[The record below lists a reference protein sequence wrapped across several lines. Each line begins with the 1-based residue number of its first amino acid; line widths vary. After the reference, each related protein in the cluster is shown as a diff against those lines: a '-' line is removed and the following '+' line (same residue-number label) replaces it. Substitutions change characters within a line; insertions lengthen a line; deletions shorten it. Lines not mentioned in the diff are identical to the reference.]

1 MKRRVINILDLFAGG
16 GGASTGIGDAI
27 VEIGYEYEELA
38 INHCQ
43 CAVNTMRA
51 NHPNVNTLN
60 MDLLSA
66 VPAEVCDMDVIDL
79 AWASPSCTHHSRA
92 KGGKPRQNQL
102 RSQPELLHTWSD
114 QRYIK
119 RWIVE
124 NVPEIMEWGPLGING
139 QPLKSRKGECFRWWI
154 DGFRKRNYIVDWRI
168 INCADYGDATSRRR
182 FFLQAVKRGCGK
194 IYWPEQT
201 HAENPQPDLFGHE
214 LKPWRGI
221 RECLDMSDLGTSIFN
236 RKKPLAKNTMRRI
249 CAGLRK
255 FCGIDFQMDMF
266 GADGDDDSRIR
277 PLSKPM
283 VTQHAG
289 GNRTAIV
296 HPYIVRLNKNCGAE
310 SIDAPISTVTAGGQ
324 HHALVQP
331 FVVKM
336 RSHATA
342 GSVDEP
348 LSTITGHTVNHLLAT
363 PYIVPIQ
370 NNGKPQTL
378 DKPLPTQTTKNHM
391 AMVTPFIMTEQA
403 NNAPRSIEKPI
414 RAQTTVRKDFVC
426 TPLVIGQQACAAARP
441 ATEPCPTI
449 ATAGAVRMITPMV
462 FDNANGGVLVG
473 SDKPI
478 NTVTA
483 KDNHMAAFPI
493 QLPDGRLLDVFLRM
507 LKVDELAAAHS
518 FPKGYIFTG
527 TKTEQTKQIGNS
539 VPVRTAKA
547 LVLAALSDFR
557 KTKAKENP

>member
-124 NVPEIMEWGPLGING
+124 NVPEIVEWGPLGING
-139 QPLKSRKGECFRWWI
+139 QPLKSRKGECFRSWI
-154 DGFRKRNYIVDWRI
+154 DGFRARNYIVDWRI

-201 HAENPQPDLFGHE
+201 HAEDPQPDLFGHE

-221 RECLDMSDLGTSIFN
+221 RDCLDMSDLGTSIFN

-342 GSVDEP
+342 G
-348 LSTITGHTVNHLLAT
+348 
-363 PYIVPIQ
+363 
-370 NNGKPQTL
+370 
-378 DKPLPTQTTKNHM
+378 
-391 AMVTPFIMTEQA
+391 
-403 NNAPRSIEKPI
+403 
-414 RAQTTVRKDFVC
+414 
-426 TPLVIGQQACAAARP
+426 
-441 ATEPCPTI
+441 
-449 ATAGAVRMITPMV
+449 AVRMITPMV

-557 KTKAKENP
+557 KTKAKEK